1 MGILIEKNTDNK
13 VSVKELGGTM
23 LVNEGLENGQIDLS
37 AEYTGTGYLYLLK
50 ESGIKDPS
58 KMYDYVKEEFAKKGM
73 MWLKPLGF
81 NNTYAFAVKPKLAKK
96 FNLKTISDL
105 AKVAK
110 NLKAGEA
117 ADFFSREDGMP
128 GITKTYG
135 FSFGE
140 EVEIDPGLKYLA
152 VEKGNIDVAIAYTT
166 DGMLK
171 KYNMVVLE
179 DDKNFFPPYDAVP
192 RMKMEFAKLHP
203 EVVKELNKLGG
214 VFSNEDLQKYNYQID
229 ALEYPIKKV
238 AESALKEKGL
248 IK

>member
-1 MGILIEKNTDNK
+1 
-13 VSVKELGGTM
+13 
-23 LVNEGLENGQIDLS
+23 
-37 AEYTGTGYLYLLK
+37 
-50 ESGIKDPS
+50 
-58 KMYDYVKEEFAKKGM
+58 

-152 VEKGNIDVAIAYTT
+152 VEKGNIDVAVAYAT

-192 RMKMEFAKLHP
+192 RMQTEFAKSHP

-238 AESALKEKGL
+238 AETALKEKGL